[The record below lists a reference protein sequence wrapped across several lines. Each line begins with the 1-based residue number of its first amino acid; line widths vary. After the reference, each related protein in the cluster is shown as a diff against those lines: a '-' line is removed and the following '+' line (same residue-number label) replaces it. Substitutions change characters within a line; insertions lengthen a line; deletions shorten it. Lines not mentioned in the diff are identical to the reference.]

1 MNDSLKNGVSIYD
14 VSDFVKDKTTTMMI
28 IFVDSFKDT
37 HRPLMTRQTNV
48 KKYSIYR
55 NHASNFL
62 KGKTAT
68 FFTWRYF

>member
-14 VSDFVKDKTTTMMI
+14 VSDFVKDKTTTMI

-37 HRPLMTRQTNV
+37 HLPLMTRQTNV

-68 FFTWRYF
+68 FFTCRYF

>member
-14 VSDFVKDKTTTMMI
+14 VSDFVKDKTTTMI

-48 KKYSIYR
+48 KILY
-55 NHASNFL
+55 L
-62 KGKTAT
+62 
-68 FFTWRYF
+68 